1 MPFQVSNRTIS
12 TFFGSI
18 ISVFCNKSTLLTKA
32 ERQNKA
38 NECKSFL
45 PYILLY
51 VSYHFKL
58 AVSKINLEITPFFS
72 DKAVTWSISC
82 LSY

>member
-1 MPFQVSNRTIS
+1 M
-12 TFFGSI
+12 
-18 ISVFCNKSTLLTKA
+18 STLLTKA

-58 AVSKINLEITPFFS
+58 AVSKINLEITPFFQR
-72 DKAVTWSISC
+72 
-82 LSY
+82 